1 MSQSNMK
8 GEDWCVLMNRMMK
21 ETIEMEYT
29 RVCRDEYRSV
39 FEAFGEWFDILVSSH
54 FFQSP
59 IH

>member
-1 MSQSNMK
+1 M
-8 GEDWCVLMNRMMK
+8 CLLNRMMK
-21 ETIEMEYT
+21 ETIGMEYT